1 MNLQK
6 KIKKIWELEISSFY
20 LILGSFTFGTLYF
33 YLSRNNYDLSSQSYT
48 SISIYTGL
56 LLFLISKLNNENNFE
71 RNFIILIFFHFSL
84 FYISKFFNHYIFSTI
99 TFSIAI
105 FILFKTKKINFFKIH
120 PKNNE
125 SKLISFLLGSFGS
138 FYVIYTQTFRNMV
151 TTLYEVQLLNGTIHH
166 DSLYRAAI
174 ANLFYTTG
182 SPSVGINN
190 LNTIKTHY
198 FSELYLSVF
207 SNTIHPGESV
217 LFNIYFFQII
227 FIPSLI
233 FLLISSK
240 RKAGSLIYFYIIL
253 VCLTLVNSYW
263 GTKSFNNLSFEV
275 SVIFFVLGFDYLNK
289 INKQKKI
296 SFGNLFLLSIILNI
310 TFLSKVLTGLALALI
325 LLINLNFKKIK
336 YQHLFSI
343 IFLTSFPS
351 VNLLL
356 ITFDF
361 PSTLDIWKAQYK
373 TTTTVILSFL
383 VLLNIKELNK
393 RLLSTLFLLFTSS
406 VIFSYYVN
414 SWNQS
419 FFLEFMVFIY
429 IVLTSSSFKS
439 SKNSL
444 VLLILLIF
452 NLAFL
457 NDNLKKIDENLTN
470 FMTRNVSNINYESE
484 FQNLKKDF
492 EDFEKFQTVILRESS
507 FVWDNGYSC
516 QYPFLITQ
524 ALTSRQIEV
533 YPPKEFIDCKGY
545 GINETPFG

>member
-6 KIKKIWELEISSFY
+6 KIKKIWELEMSSFY
-20 LILGSFTFGTLYF
+20 LIFGSFTFGTLYF
-33 YLSRNNYDLSSQSYT
+33 YLSRYYYDLSSQSYIL
-48 SISIYTGL
+48 ISIYTGL
-56 LLFLISKLNNENNFE
+56 LLFIISNFNDGKNFE
-71 RNFIILIFFHFSL
+71 RDFIFSLFFHFSL
-84 FYISKFFNHYIFSTI
+84 FYISKFFNNNIFSII
-99 TFSIAI
+99 TPSFLI
-105 FILFKTKKINFFKIH
+105 FILFKTKKVNLFKENI
-120 PKNNE
+120 KNNQI
-125 SKLISFLLGSFGS
+125 KLISFLLGSFGS

-151 TTLYEVQLLNGTIHH
+151 TSLNEVQLLNGTIHH
-166 DSLYRAAI
+166 DSLYRSAI

-190 LNTIKTHY
+190 LNTIKTHF

-233 FLLISSK
+233 FLLISNK

-253 VCLTLVNSYW
+253 ICLTLVNSYW
-263 GTKSFNNLSFEV
+263 GTKSFNNLPFEV
-275 SVIFFVLGFDYLNK
+275 SVIFFVMGFDYLNK

-296 SFGNLFLLSIILNI
+296 SFGNLFLLSVILNI

-336 YQHLFSI
+336 YQHLVYI
-343 IFLTSFPS
+343 IFLTSFPA
-351 VNLLL
+351 VNLFLTTL
-356 ITFDF
+356 EY

-373 TTTTVILSFL
+373 TTTTFILLFL

-393 RLLSTLFLLFTSS
+393 RLLATLFLLFTSS
-406 VIFSYYVN
+406 VIFSYYIN

-429 IVLTSSSFKS
+429 IVLTSTNFKS

-444 VLLILLIF
+444 LLLIFLIF
-452 NLAFL
+452 NLTFL
-457 NDNLKKIDENLTN
+457 NDNLKTIDENLTN
-470 FMTRNVSNINYESE
+470 FITKDVSNINYESE

-492 EDFEKFQTVILRESS
+492 ADFEKFQTVILRENS

-524 ALTSRQIEV
+524 ALTSRQVEV